1 MARVRGT
8 NETAELE
15 SVIVRVLD
23 KEVGA
28 YGRPR
33 QESSKTARLIAHAI
47 LDHQEEHPPRSLVR
61 WD

>member
-23 KEVGA
+23 KQVGA
-28 YGRPR
+28 FGLPR
-33 QESSKTARLIAHAI
+33 SDASKTARLIAHAI
-47 LDHQEEHPPRSLVR
+47 LDHQEDHPSRALVR